1 MPTSLKRQN
10 LVSRSDLAL
19 YGGRPVRDKPLP
31 FMHPGAGFI
40 DDEEIDSVV
49 QVLKSQSLFRYYGP
63 RFLHTTEKFEEEFA
77 RYIGVKY
84 ALAVTS
90 GTAALHTALVGLG
103 VEPKDEV
110 ILPTYAWVSC
120 PSAIIAAGGIP
131 VLADIDD
138 TLTLNPQDVESKI
151 TNNTKAIMAVHIRG
165 VACDLDAL
173 KKICERYQVR
183 LLEDVAQAAGGSFHG
198 RKLGSIGHVSSYSFQ
213 LNKMISAGEG
223 GVVATDDET
232 IYERAFMFHDTAT
245 PYRRTASSIKPF
257 PGVNY
262 RMNEVSSA
270 IMRVQLRKLD
280 GIVERLRKNKEKI
293 KRGISDIPQISFR
306 RIPDPEGEVAICIV
320 FYVES
325 AEKAREFR
333 DALVAENIRTE
344 SGGYPGILYDAN
356 NPRDGHVFLNWR
368 HILKNGELLKKR
380 YQKSIE
386 IMERAVH
393 IDVSPLLTEDDI
405 EDVIEAVH
413 KIASAVL

>member
-1 MPTSLKRQN
+1 
-10 LVSRSDLAL
+10 
-19 YGGRPVRDKPLP
+19 
-31 FMHPGAGFI
+31 
-40 DDEEIDSVV
+40 
-49 QVLKSQSLFRYYGP
+49 
-63 RFLHTTEKFEEEFA
+63 
-77 RYIGVKY
+77 
-84 ALAVTS
+84 
-90 GTAALHTALVGLG
+90 
-103 VEPKDEV
+103 
-110 ILPTYAWVSC
+110 
-120 PSAIIAAGGIP
+120 
-131 VLADIDD
+131 
-138 TLTLNPQDVESKI
+138 
-151 TNNTKAIMAVHIRG
+151 
-165 VACDLDAL
+165 
-173 KKICERYQVR
+173 
-183 LLEDVAQAAGGSFHG
+183 
-198 RKLGSIGHVSSYSFQ
+198 
-213 LNKMISAGEG
+213 MISAGEG

-257 PGVNY
+257 PGLNY

-293 KRGISDIPQISFR
+293 KRGISDISQISFR

-344 SGGYPGILYDAN
+344 SGGYPGILYDAD

-368 HILKNGELLKKR
+368 HILKNSELLKKR